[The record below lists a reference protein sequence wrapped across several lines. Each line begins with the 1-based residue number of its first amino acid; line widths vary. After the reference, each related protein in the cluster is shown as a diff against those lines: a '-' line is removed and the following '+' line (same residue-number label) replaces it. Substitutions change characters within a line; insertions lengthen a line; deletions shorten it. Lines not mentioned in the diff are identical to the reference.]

1 MEKDLSYF
9 FKVINF
15 TQRQVEFR
23 FLPLQKLI
31 FILSPFLNLLP
42 FFKDQ
47 TTYFG
52 TVTIDGRFGIKT
64 ILKKLPLSGF
74 TVLQKHQAK
83 TSETKLMIPDMNS
96 CYGGD
101 EPRLSHGN
109 KLNCQK

>member
-1 MEKDLSYF
+1 MKKDLSYF

-15 TQRQVEFR
+15 IQPQVEFR
-23 FLPLQKLI
+23 FLPSQKLI
-31 FILSPFLNLLP
+31 FILSPSLNLLP
-42 FFKDQ
+42 FLKDQ
-47 TTYFG
+47 NICFG

-83 TSETKLMIPDMNS
+83 TLETKLMIPYSKS

-101 EPRLSHGN
+101 GPRLSHGN